1 MDIAR
6 RVIARV
12 PAAIRAPRLTVV
24 TPQRGRGAMPT
35 SEEMNELVRAVAV
48 NGDRQ
53 AFAILFKHFAPRVA
67 TYLMRGGTPAASAEE
82 LAQEAMVILW
92 RKAESFDPARAGVS
106 TWVFTIARNLRIDR
120 HRRAGSAG
128 LEGDGDGGAIDL
140 EEHADPAA
148 SPEAGLDARQRELS
162 VRAALRQLAPEQ
174 ARVLQLSYF
183 ADLPHAEIARDLRI
197 PLGTVKS
204 RIRLA
209 VQNMRRL
216 IDAQQP

>member
-6 RVIARV
+6 RVIATL
-12 PAAIRAPRLTVV
+12 PAAAGAPRLTVV

-35 SEEMNELVRAVAV
+35 SEELNELVRAVAT

-53 AFAILFKHFAPRVA
+53 AFAVLFKHFAPRVV

-82 LAQEAMVILW
+82 LAQEAMVVLW
-92 RKAESFDPARAGVS
+92 RKAASFDPARAGVS

-120 HRRAGSAG
+120 HRRGGDAAYAGDRA
-128 LEGDGDGGAIDL
+128 EADL
-140 EEHADPAA
+140 DAHPDPAPSA
-148 SPEAGLDARQRELS
+148 DEQLDARQRE
-162 VRAALRQLAPEQ
+162 RRIHAALRRLSPEQ
-174 ARVLQLSYF
+174 ARVLHLSYF
-183 ADLPHAEIARDLRI
+183 AEAPHAEIARELCL

-209 VQNMRRL
+209 MINLRRL
-216 IDAQQP
+216 IDATEP